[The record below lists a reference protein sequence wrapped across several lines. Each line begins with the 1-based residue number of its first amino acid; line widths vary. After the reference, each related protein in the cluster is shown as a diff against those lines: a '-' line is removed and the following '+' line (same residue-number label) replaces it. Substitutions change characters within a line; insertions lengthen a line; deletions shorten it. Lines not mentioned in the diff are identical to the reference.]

1 MVIISITGSAAKA
14 APRRDI
20 NLTADNGLY
29 ACLSG
34 RHKKLDSTIHNAMVG
49 YRQAI
54 HTQLS
59 GPLHQLRNTAHA
71 VKQAILGMDMEM
83 SEHNTFKLWNFAT
96 IIAQ

>member
-1 MVIISITGSAAKA
+1 
-14 APRRDI
+14 
-20 NLTADNGLY
+20 
-29 ACLSG
+29 
-34 RHKKLDSTIHNAMVG
+34 MVG